1 MEPESFVRSICED
14 IRRNPDH
21 LHIRSVKR
29 LTPMSL
35 IGKATEKGL
44 REVAQQV
51 LAPHFH
57 TDGSSEKKV
66 SMLFPRCAFLFQVVH
81 RGFYGRRRSHSWE
94 KQFAIRP
101 NIRNHSILTRDSVIQ
116 LVAQAVGPGHKVD
129 LKQFD
134 LLILVEVYKNI
145 CGMSVVGGDF
155 DTKMRRYNLDELS
168 NSADKAPPEQ
178 SHSSS
183 TTDGQR

>member
-1 MEPESFVRSICED
+1 
-14 IRRNPDH
+14 
-21 LHIRSVKR
+21 
-29 LTPMSL
+29 MSL
-35 IGKATEKGL
+35 IGKATENGL

-57 TDGSSEKKV
+57 TVGSSENKV
-66 SMLFPRCAFLFQVVH
+66 SMLFPRCAILFQVIQC
-81 RGFYGRRRSHSWE
+81 GFYGPRRSHSWR

-101 NIRNHSILTRDSVIQ
+101 NIRNNSVLTRDLVIQ

-134 LLILVEVYKNI
+134 VLILVEVYKNI

-155 DTKMRRYNLDELS
+155 DTTMRRYNLDELS
-168 NSADKAPPEQ
+168 NSADKAPAEQ
-178 SHSSS
+178 SHSSC